1 MKDKFFLVSVL
12 TFVLLLGYNLSDA
25 YSYPWFARRLV
36 DNCNKCHVAF
46 PKTNDYG
53 QYVKTTGYELP
64 EISYEGLEESPIRR
78 FLRYFPVAARFEV
91 DAINSDPADVKGD
104 LTFREIQLIS
114 GGSILNNNVSWWFHK
129 HIVESNNY
137 VSLFDGTPHEMWG
150 QYNLRFDKSDATRV
164 NLRYGMS
171 ELPLRFS
178 PSKTNVIESSFAI
191 YNASLGGNS
200 FRFSL
205 PQYGAYLNATRLG
218 GENTNEVKSNLSL
231 GLVNGTADFSSHDFT
246 QVFGRVS
253 TTVSKVMLGAFTYV
267 GSGNILMA
275 MDEHNEDQG
284 DEHVEDPPADHGDEH
299 GEEFAEEL
307 MKMDNNFYR
316 IGMDFDTYLTSK
328 FNLFGLALYGRDSN
342 PLGLAQ
348 AASGNYYGGFLGLD
362 YSPSER
368 LMLSTRFDFV
378 RFGDL
383 PAEEHADELG
393 DEHGEEMPM
402 DEAEH
407 TTEAGGHGGHG
418 ELLTSNTDAMVF
430 GLNFLPIPR
439 YYQLRLTAE
448 YRLAFQ
454 GLSDRLLI
462 GFQYAL

>member
-1 MKDKFFLVSVL
+1 
-12 TFVLLLGYNLSDA
+12 
-25 YSYPWFARRLV
+25 
-36 DNCNKCHVAF
+36 
-46 PKTNDYG
+46 
-53 QYVKTTGYELP
+53 
-64 EISYEGLEESPIRR
+64 
-78 FLRYFPVAARFEV
+78 
-91 DAINSDPADVKGD
+91 
-104 LTFREIQLIS
+104 
-114 GGSILNNNVSWWFHK
+114 
-129 HIVESNNY
+129 
-137 VSLFDGTPHEMWG
+137 
-150 QYNLRFDKSDATRV
+150 
-164 NLRYGMS
+164 
-171 ELPLRFS
+171 
-178 PSKTNVIESSFAI
+178 
-191 YNASLGGNS
+191 
-200 FRFSL
+200 
-205 PQYGAYLNATRLG
+205 
-218 GENTNEVKSNLSL
+218 L

-284 DEHVEDPPADHGDEH
+284 DEQ

-316 IGMDFDTYLTSK
+316 LGMDFDTYLTSK

-378 RFGDL
+378 RFGGL

-393 DEHGEEMPM
+393 DEHGEEMSM
-402 DEAEH
+402 EEGELMAE
-407 TTEAGGHGGHG
+407 TGGHGGHG
-418 ELLTSNTDAMVF
+418 ELLTSNTDAIVF

-448 YRLAFQ
+448 YRMAFQ
-454 GLSDRLLI
+454 GLSDKLLV